1 MPFYP
6 VQTGPVN
13 PTPFLH
19 SLLGKPVICKLKW
32 GLEYHGFLSSIDAY
46 MNLQLANSEEWIGG
60 EMKGNLG
67 EILIRFRF
75 LFWIRGQRSFFF

>member
-1 MPFYP
+1 M
-6 VQTGPVN
+6 
-13 PTPFLH
+13 
-19 SLLGKPVICKLKW
+19 LGKPVICKLKW

-75 LFWIRGQRSFFF
+75 ICCGFAVSVLLLFFPDPVIL

>member
-1 MPFYP
+1 MAPKA
-6 VQTGPVN
+6 
-13 PTPFLH
+13 FLQAMANQRV
-19 SLLGKPVICKLKW
+19 SVKLKW
-32 GLEYHGFLSSIDAY
+32 GMEYTGRLISADTY

-75 LFWIRGQRSFFF
+75 ICCGFAVSVLLLFFPDPVIL